1 MTAHE
6 FGEWLD
12 HMWFSHDDAAARLGV
27 EPGAIA
33 AYERE
38 GAPATV
44 GLACAAIATGLA
56 AWQPP
61 RRRARLRRQQ
71 AA

>member
-6 FGEWLD
+6 FGAWLD
-12 HMWFSHDDAAARLGV
+12 HMWFSHDDAATRLGLPP
-27 EPGAIA
+27 EQIA
-33 AYERE
+33 AFERE
-38 GAPATV
+38 GAPGTV

-61 RRRARLRRQQ
+61 RRGGRQSQQ